1 MLANFLAGLTNGIG
15 FMAGVLVIYT
25 IYDGIF
31 TYFEKRREKAEAQR
45 RKKRRH

>member
-1 MLANFLAGLTNGIG
+1 MLQAFCNGAG

-25 IYDGIF
+25 VYDFIGTIIA
-31 TYFEKRREKAEAQR
+31 KQHEKAEAAK

>member
-1 MLANFLAGLTNGIG
+1 MLAQFLTGLTTGIG

-31 TYFEKRREKAEAQR
+31 TFIEKRHEKAEAQK

>member
-1 MLANFLAGLTNGIG
+1 MLDSLLSGLFTGFG

-25 IYDGIF
+25 IYDFIF
-31 TYFEKRREKAEAQR
+31 TLIAKRHEKAEAKK